1 MEPLGLPKMV
11 CHERDVGGKHRG
23 EAGVVALHLN
33 KDKTTNLKNSQAH
46 KFYTKFCF
54 RATEKNNTEL

>member
-1 MEPLGLPKMV
+1 MV

-33 KDKTTNLKNSQAH
+33 KDKTMYIKIADKKNI
-46 KFYTKFCF
+46 KKLTEVLTKTLEHP
-54 RATEKNNTEL
+54 RSAGW